1 MSNVADMT
9 AGGFLNDGPSNK
21 TEEDEQLK
29 RAMAE
34 SLSAHGGQHPNGH
47 IPIPQSLPPAPPLPQ
62 QSGVT
67 DAHKHFGPANRPEY
81 NPAEWAMVPSN
92 RLDEDPAPL
101 DRKRSHDTPA
111 FLRNRDPAWKPSRL
125 GGILMIFHAIPM
137 ARKALLRTG
146 REPEYGYGNNP
157 NWWKGDAI
165 LPPYLQSTKDAQQDG
180 VWASSDFF
188 PPLSD
193 ELHRLV
199 AFLDS
204 TDRSYGTADVIGDI
218 RSAAQGSG
226 DRERSFF
233 EQLELE
239 PASEPFTASVD
250 IFPGGE
256 DPAYAQS
263 SSFTL
268 LDSQATRKEVQA
280 ITDKFCVE
288 DLLNFIF
295 FGSPLADQ
303 NNPTRDRTAM
313 ITAAPQVLV
322 FRSTSEC
329 PLPENVQVE
338 ETLYLDRYMSRNAE
352 TVREEK
358 KQLGV
363 VDAALARSHDKER
376 ELTFRSNAMTKKE
389 GDCRLIAPVAISR
402 YKDRIKRIKQSA
414 CWRDHSDPKRVAFDM
429 TELYLAIDE
438 EPELLPDEADMVA
451 YCEAR
456 IQSWQADLAKVDRVM
471 RGKPTAPEWDSW
483 GCHINFRASRRCHF
497 ARARDAQQAQKSYSR
512 RAQDLGHR

>member
-21 TEEDEQLK
+21 IEEDEQLK

-67 DAHKHFGPANRPEY
+67 DANKHFGPANRTEY
-81 NPAEWAMVPSN
+81 NPAEWAMVPSIQ
-92 RLDEDPAPL
+92 LDEDPAPL
-101 DRKRSHDTPA
+101 DRKRSHDMPA
-111 FLRNRDPAWKPSRL
+111 FLRNRDPTWKPSRL
-125 GGILMIFHAIPM
+125 GGIIMVFHAIPM

-146 REPEYGYGNNP
+146 GEPEYGYGNNP
-157 NWWKGDAI
+157 NWWKGDVI

-180 VWASSDFF
+180 VWASDFF

-193 ELHRLV
+193 ELHRLI

-218 RSAAQGSG
+218 RSPAQGSG

-233 EQLELE
+233 EQLELD
-239 PASEPFTASVD
+239 PASEPFRASVD

-256 DPAYAQS
+256 EPVYAQS

-268 LDSQATRKEVQA
+268 LESQATFQEVKA
-280 ITDKFCVE
+280 ITGKLCVE
-288 DLLNFIF
+288 DLLNLIF
-295 FGSPLADQ
+295 FGSPLADE
-303 NNPTRDRTAM
+303 NNPARDRTAM

-358 KQLGV
+358 KQLAV
-363 VDAALARSHDKER
+363 VDAALARSRNKER
-376 ELTFRSNAMTKKE
+376 ELTFRINALTKTE
-389 GDCRLIAPVAISR
+389 GDCRLIAPFAISR
-402 YKDRIKRIKQSA
+402 YQDRIKRIKQSA
-414 CWRDHSDPKRVAFDM
+414 RWRDHSDPQRAAFDM
-429 TELYLAIDE
+429 AELYLAIDE
-438 EPELLPDEADMVA
+438 EPELQPGEADMVA
-451 YCEAR
+451 YWESR
-456 IQSWQADLAKVDRVM
+456 IQSWQDDLAKVDRVM
-471 RGKPTAPEWDSW
+471 RS
-483 GCHINFRASRRCHF
+483 
-497 ARARDAQQAQKSYSR
+497 KS
-512 RAQDLGHR
+512 AATG